1 MLRLFSRKPK
11 PLGQRGED
19 AAAALL
25 KQTGYRV
32 LTRNLRNRFG
42 EIDLVAE
49 APDGKTLVI
58 VEVKSGSSDR
68 IPPEVHVNR
77 AKQKKLAALA
87 AQLVRRYKQFR
98 GRPIRFDVV
107 AVVFHDDE
115 PPTLRHHRGA
125 FESPW

>member
-1 MLRLFSRKPK
+1 MFSFLIRRPK
-11 PLGQRGED
+11 SLGQRGED

-25 KQTGYRV
+25 KQTGYRI
-32 LTRNLRNRFG
+32 LTRNLCNRFG

-49 APDGKTLVI
+49 APDGNTLVI
-58 VEVKSGSSDR
+58 VEVKAGSSDR

-107 AVVFHDDE
+107 AVVFHE
-115 PPTLRHHRGA
+115 GELPTLRHHRGA
-125 FESPW
+125 FDSPW

>member
-1 MLRLFSRKPK
+1 MLHWLTRKPK
-11 PLGQRGED
+11 TLGQRGED

-25 KQTGYRV
+25 RQTGYRV
-32 LTRNLRNRFG
+32 LARNLRNRFG

-49 APDGKTLVI
+49 TPDGKAIVI
-58 VEVKSGSSDR
+58 VEVKAGSSDR

-87 AQLVRRYKQFR
+87 AQLVRRHKLQ

-107 AVVFHDDE
+107 VVVFHEGE

>member
-1 MLRLFSRKPK
+1 MLNWLTRKPK
-11 PLGQRGED
+11 TLGQRGED

-25 KQTGYRV
+25 RQTGYRV
-32 LTRNLRNRFG
+32 LARNLRNRFG

-49 APDGKTLVI
+49 TPDGKAIVI
-58 VEVKSGSSDR
+58 VEVKAGSSDR
-68 IPPEVHVNR
+68 VPPEVHVNR

-87 AQLVRRYKQFR
+87 AQLVRRHKLR

-107 AVVFHDDE
+107 AVVFHEGE